1 MNGVRVDIFV
11 YLLSILLVVQIVL
24 RESRGARKPVKNGIV
39 CDVYLLLEELKQ
51 SWIIINDNLI
61 ISKRIAR
68 WGNPYVSSIQVA
80 ET

>member
-1 MNGVRVDIFV
+1 MNGVRVHIFV

-51 SWIIINDNLI
+51 S
-61 ISKRIAR
+61 
-68 WGNPYVSSIQVA
+68 
-80 ET
+80 